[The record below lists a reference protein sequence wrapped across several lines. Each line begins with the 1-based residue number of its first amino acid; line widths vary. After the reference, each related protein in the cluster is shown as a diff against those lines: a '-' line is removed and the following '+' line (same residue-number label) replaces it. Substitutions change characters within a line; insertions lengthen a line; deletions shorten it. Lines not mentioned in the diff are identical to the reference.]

1 MSDSEEEA
9 AERQF
14 KLVLLGEPQAGK
26 TSIAQ
31 RCLGASTLALAKD
44 SVFFLARKIW
54 LGKPKFRILL

>member
-31 RCLGASTLALAKD
+31 RCWVDFNFCFQSLM
-44 SVFFLARKIW
+44 
-54 LGKPKFRILL
+54 